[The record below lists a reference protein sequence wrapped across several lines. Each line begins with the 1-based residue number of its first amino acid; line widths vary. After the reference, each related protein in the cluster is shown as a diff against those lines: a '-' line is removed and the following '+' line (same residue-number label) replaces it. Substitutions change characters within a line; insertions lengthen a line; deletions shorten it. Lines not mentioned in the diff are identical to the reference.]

1 MPTVHARAIKRAAEI
16 CGEADLAHG
25 LGVTRAQLQLWMR
38 GLAVPP
44 SDVFFKVVDILWDEA
59 AEELQRKPDA
69 EARDPDS
76 A

>member
-1 MPTVHARAIKRAAEI
+1 MAQSQQRI
-16 CGEADLAHG
+16 CRSRGCVVSGRLC
-25 LGVTRAQLQLWMR
+25 MR
-38 GLAVPP
+38 GLAVPR
-44 SDVFFKVVDILWDEA
+44 SDVFLKVVDILWDEA

>member
-1 MPTVHARAIKRAAEI
+1 
-16 CGEADLAHG
+16 
-25 LGVTRAQLQLWMR
+25 MR
-38 GLAVPP
+38 GLAVPR
-44 SDVFFKVVDILWDEA
+44 SDVFLKVVDILWDEA